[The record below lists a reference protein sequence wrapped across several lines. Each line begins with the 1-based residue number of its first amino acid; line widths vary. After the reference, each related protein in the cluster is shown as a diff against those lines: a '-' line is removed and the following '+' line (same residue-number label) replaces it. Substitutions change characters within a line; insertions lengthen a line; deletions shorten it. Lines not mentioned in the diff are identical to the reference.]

1 MIRRFQ
7 FRLRTLMIVVVP
19 YVAVYA
25 AVLSAILSDDGKPKP
40 VGTAGNFLYDFRMAG
55 WKVGEAMGA
64 EITKNMVI
72 VFTIAWIALPI
83 LSWAI
88 WRSMSRFRRWRRG
101 TATQS

>member
-7 FRLRTLMIVVVP
+7 FRLRTLLIVVVP
-19 YVAVYA
+19 YVAI
-25 AVLSAILSDDGKPKP
+25 LSAILSDDGTRKP
-40 VGTAGNFLYDFRMAG
+40 VGTAGNFLYDLRMAG

-88 WRSMSRFRRWRRG
+88 WQYAARRRNQRRLRV
-101 TATQS
+101 TPKT